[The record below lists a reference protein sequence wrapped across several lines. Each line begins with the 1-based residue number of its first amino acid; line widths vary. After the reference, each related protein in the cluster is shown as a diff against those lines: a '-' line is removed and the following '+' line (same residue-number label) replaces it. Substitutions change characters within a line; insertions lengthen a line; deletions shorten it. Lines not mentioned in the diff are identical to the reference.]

1 MISFELDLRP
11 LRASLR
17 SLGRAVDDEL
27 ERAVRAVSRDIRDE
41 AKRSHAYTDRT
52 GRLTRSIAAAP
63 TSGRFS
69 DGDLEGAVVATMPY
83 ASYVEEGTTRA
94 RAYQYLGTAWVLT
107 RDASERRVQDALER
121 AIDRSGLR

>member
-17 SLGRAVDDEL
+17 SLGRTVDDEL

-63 TSGRFS
+63 TAGRFS
-69 DGDLEGAVVATMPY
+69 ADDLEGSVVATMPY
-83 ASYVEEGTTRA
+83 ASYVEDGTTRA
-94 RAYQYLGTAWVLT
+94 RAYQFLGTAWVLS
-107 RDASERRVQDALER
+107 RDAAEQRVQDALER